1 MMKTNKRKEK
11 GKNLKIQ
18 FRLKRTNQTGLD
30 SLIFIFSYYFLEETF
45 SNILV
50 LSICK
55 RLAMHFLCRYA
66 FGYLVMLTA

>member
-11 GKNLKIQ
+11 GKILKIQ
-18 FRLKRTNQTGLD
+18 FRLKRTNRTGLD
-30 SLIFIFSYYFLEETF
+30 SLIFIFSYYLLEETF

-55 RLAMHFLCRYA
+55 RLAMHFLCRYV